1 MLKTI
6 ITLAISLS
14 LSIFANAQKIEKNDS
29 KISHSLVSN
38 QSIIN
43 WTGSYL
49 FKYYEHK
56 GTVDFKEGNLITKDG
71 NIIGGSFIID
81 MTTISNEEYR
91 LDNGNGPIGHL
102 KNSDFFD
109 VTLYPEANLEL
120 TKVTYYSNTNE
131 HRFEGNLT
139 IKNISKPIMI
149 KAMVDDEAKTVQTK
163 FKIDR
168 RDWGINYESKFKDS
182 AISDAIAFDITLQF

>member
-1 MLKTI
+1 MQKTISTLI
-6 ITLAISLS
+6 ITLSLS
-14 LSIFANAQKIEKNDS
+14 LLVNAQNNTKDDTKVI
-29 KISHSLVSN
+29 HSLVTN

-56 GTVDFKEGNLITKDG
+56 GTVDFKKGNLITKNG
-71 NIIGGSFIID
+71 NIIGGSFVID

-109 VTLYPEANLEL
+109 VAIYPEAKLEL

-131 HRFEGNLT
+131 HRLEGNLI
-139 IKNISKPIMI
+139 IKEISKPIMI
-149 KAMVDDEAKTVQTK
+149 KAMVDDVAKTIKTK

-182 AISDAIAFDITLQF
+182 AISDAIAFDILLQF